1 MGNNWVPSIIAVSVS
16 QKAYM
21 PSSIDRKLGKSI
33 HISTLIKY

>member
-1 MGNNWVPSIIAVSVS
+1 MGNRSVPSITADANS

-21 PSSIDRKLGKSI
+21 PSSIDRKLGRSI